1 MKKLY
6 LAHNTCLNSSYDLNV
21 LEAGLVQKG
30 YELVSQPEDADEVI
44 YSGCSVREKWVEDAI
59 SQINEVAH
67 RAPNA
72 EISITGCIA
81 NTSMD
86 KVQKGTSATNLS
98 FKTMPQILMDK
109 AELSFLDV
117 DDTHVQDYNVE
128 LMSDSPVGL
137 QNLRL
142 RVGEEKA
149 SIVASLQ
156 EIDRTYQSSSEE
168 RYRRTTKGFVFY
180 NEQDP
185 FERITVTRSCPYK
198 CTFCSIP
205 KGRGEFTS
213 IALSSVL
220 SKAREAVA
228 QGKYHIVLLG
238 DEVGNY
244 RSPDGDADFP
254 TLIESILS
262 LSPRVELSIRY
273 IEPKPF
279 QKYYDNIIN
288 WSADG
293 KIRLL
298 YLSVQSGSHNV
309 LRKMKRGYK
318 LDSLNKQLAH
328 IRSSTSVVL
337 YGNWLIGFPSE
348 SEKDFDETVSLVRSL
363 NFHINVVIPF
373 SAREG
378 TPAYEM
384 DEQVSPET
392 IDDRV
397 KRLTEVVAE
406 MKCNDMREALTSVEA
421 SVSDDIIQRIRL
433 AERSQYANDQEKSEP
448 ARVMGNLI
456 EVKIL

>member
-30 YELVSQPEDADEVI
+30 YEIVSQPEDADEVI

-59 SQINEVAH
+59 SQINEVSR
-67 RAPNA
+67 RAPNV

-86 KVQKGTSATNLS
+86 KVRKGASATNLS
-98 FKTMPQILMDK
+98 FGTMPQILMDK
-109 AELSFLDV
+109 AEFAFSDV
-117 DDTHVQDYNVE
+117 DGTHVQDYNVE
-128 LMSDSPVGL
+128 LKSDSQVGL

-156 EIDRTYQSSSEE
+156 EIDRTYQSSSEG

-213 IALSSVL
+213 VALSSVL
-220 SKAREAVA
+220 SKAREAVE
-228 QGKYHIVLLG
+228 QGKYHVVLLG

-244 RSPDGDADFP
+244 RCPESDTDFP
-254 TLIESILS
+254 NLIESILS

-279 QKYYDNIIN
+279 QKYYNNIMS
-288 WSADG
+288 WSEDG
-293 KIRLL
+293 RIRLL
-298 YLSVQSGSHNV
+298 YLSIQSGSHNI
-309 LRKMKRGYK
+309 LKKMKRGYK
-318 LDSLNKQLAH
+318 LDRLKKQLTH
-328 IRSSTSVVL
+328 IRSSTPVVL

-378 TPAYEM
+378 TLAYMM
-384 DEQVSPET
+384 DEHIPSEI
-392 IDDRV
+392 IDARV
-397 KRLTEVVAE
+397 KRLTEVAAE
-406 MKCNDMREALTSVEA
+406 MKCNDMRESLASVEA
-421 SVSDDIIQRIRL
+421 SVSDNIIERIRS
-433 AERSQYANDQEKSEP
+433 AERSQYANDQEESEP
-448 ARVMGNLI
+448 TRVMGNLI
-456 EVKIL
+456 EVKVL

>member
-109 AELSFLDV
+109 AELRFLDV

-298 YLSVQSGSHNV
+298 YLSVQSGSHNI

-433 AERSQYANDQEKSEP
+433 AERSQYANDQEESEP

>member
-59 SQINEVAH
+59 SQINEVAR

-98 FKTMPQILMDK
+98 FKAMHQILMDK
-109 AELSFLDV
+109 TELRFSDV

-128 LMSDSPVGL
+128 RKSDLPAGL

-156 EIDRTYQSSSEE
+156 EIDRTYQSSSED

-213 IALSSVL
+213 VTLSSVL
-220 SKAREAVA
+220 SKVREALE

-244 RSPDGDADFP
+244 RSPDGGADFP
-254 TLIESILS
+254 TLIENILS
-262 LSPRVELSIRY
+262 LNPRIELSIRY

-279 QKYYDNIIN
+279 QRYYSNIMS
-288 WSADG
+288 WSANG
-293 KIRLL
+293 RIRLL
-298 YLSVQSGSHNV
+298 YLSVQSGSHNI
-309 LRKMKRGYK
+309 LKKMKRGYK
-318 LDSLNKQLAH
+318 LERLKKQLAY
-328 IRSSTSVVL
+328 IRNSTSVIL

-348 SEKDFDETVSLVRSL
+348 SEKDFDETVSLVRNL

-378 TPAYEM
+378 TPAYAM
-384 DEQVSPET
+384 DEQLSTEI

-406 MKCNDMREALTSVEA
+406 MKCNDMRESLA
-421 SVSDDIIQRIRL
+421 SVDVSISDNIIHRIRL
-433 AERSQYANDQEKSEP
+433 AERSQYANDQEESEP
-448 ARVMGNLI
+448 SRVMGNLI

>member
-1 MKKLY
+1 MRKLY

-21 LEAGLVQKG
+21 LEAGLIQKG

-59 SQINEVAH
+59 SQINEIAR

-72 EISITGCIA
+72 EISITGCVA

-98 FKTMPQILMDK
+98 FKAMSQILMDK
-109 AELSFLDV
+109 AELRFSDV

-128 LMSDSPVGL
+128 LKSDSSVGL

-156 EIDRTYQSSSEE
+156 EIDRTYQSSSEG

-213 IALSSVL
+213 VALSSVL
-220 SKAREAVA
+220 SKAREAVD

-254 TLIESILS
+254 TLVENILS
-262 LSPRVELSIRY
+262 LSPKVELSIRY

-279 QKYYDNIIN
+279 QKYYSNIMS
-288 WSADG
+288 WSAAG
-293 KIRLL
+293 RIRLL

-318 LDSLNKQLAH
+318 LDRLNKQLAH

-348 SEKDFDETVSLVRSL
+348 SEKEFDETVSLVRSL

-378 TPAYEM
+378 TPAYAM
-384 DEQVSPET
+384 DEQLSPET

-406 MKCNDMREALTSVEA
+406 MKCNDMREALVSVEA
-421 SVSDDIIQRIRL
+421 SVSDDIIKRIRL
-433 AERSQYANDQEKSEP
+433 AERSQYANDQEESEP
-448 ARVMGNLI
+448 TRVMGNLI

>member
-30 YELVSQPEDADEVI
+30 YELVLQPEDADEVI
-44 YSGCSVREKWVEDAI
+44 YSGCSVRGKWVEDAI
-59 SQINEVAH
+59 SQINEVVR

-72 EISITGCIA
+72 EICITGCIA

-86 KVQKGTSATNLS
+86 KVRKGTSAKNLS
-98 FKTMPQILMDK
+98 FGAMPQILRDK
-109 AELSFLDV
+109 AELRFTDV

-128 LMSDSPVGL
+128 HKSDSQVGL

-156 EIDRTYQSSSEE
+156 EIDRTYQCSSEMQ
-168 RYRRTTKGFVFY
+168 YRRTTKGFVFY

-213 IALSSVL
+213 VALSSVL
-220 SKAREAVA
+220 SKARKAIE

-244 RSPDGDADFP
+244 RCPEGGTDFP
-254 TLIESILS
+254 TLIENILG
-262 LSPRVELSIRY
+262 LSPKVELSIRY

-279 QKYYDNIIN
+279 QKYYNNIMS
-288 WSADG
+288 WSEEG
-293 KIRLL
+293 RIRLL
-298 YLSVQSGSHNV
+298 YLSVQSGSYNV

-318 LDSLNKQLAH
+318 LDRLKRQLSH
-328 IRSSTSVVL
+328 IRCSTPVVL

-348 SEKDFDETVSLVRSL
+348 SEKDFDETVSLVKSL

-378 TPAYEM
+378 TPAYTM
-384 DEQVSPET
+384 DEHLPPEI
-392 IDDRV
+392 IDARV
-397 KRLTEVVAE
+397 KHLTEVVAE
-406 MKCNDMREALTSVEA
+406 MKCNDMRDSLVSVEA
-421 SVSDDIIQRIRL
+421 SVSDNIIERIRS
-433 AERSQYANDQEKSEP
+433 AERSQYANDQEASEP
-448 ARVMGNLI
+448 TRVMANLI